1 MYRWDM
7 MMITTFDIFSGRVD
21 KDAVWV
27 ETVEGFGNAYELMT
41 KIAAGIPGS
50 YFIVSQKTRSIR
62 GSIDTSTKQCFP
74 DAPDT

>member
-1 MYRWDM
+1 
-7 MMITTFDIFSGRVD
+7 MIRTFDIFCGRVD

-41 KIAAGIPGS
+41 KIAAGIPGL
-50 YFIVSQKTRSIR
+50 YFIVSQKTHTIR
-62 GSIDTSTKQCFP
+62 GSIGTSTKQRFL

>member
-7 MMITTFDIFSGRVD
+7 MMIRMFDIFYGRVD

-41 KIAAGIPGS
+41 KIAEGIPGC
-50 YFIVSQKTRSIR
+50 YFIVSQKTHTIR
-62 GSIDTSTKQCFP
+62 GSIDTSTKQPLSRCP
-74 DAPDT
+74 